1 MSVSLVTGGAGFI
14 GSHIVE
20 GLLERGGEVRVL
32 DDFSTGKRE
41 NLAPFMER
49 VVLIEGGLND
59 AAVLARAVDGV
70 EVIFHEA
77 ALASVPRSV
86 TDPVASN
93 YVNVTGTVALLCA
106 AKEAGVRRVVFAA
119 SSSAYGE
126 SPEFP
131 KTEEVVPQTL
141 SPYAASKVAAEMY
154 MQAFDACYDLETV
167 RLRYFN
173 VFGPRQD
180 PQSQYA
186 AAVPLF
192 ITAIMEDRKPTVY
205 GDGEQSRDFT
215 YVKNVVQA
223 NLLAADA
230 AGAAGKVFNIGCGE
244 SVSVNAVI
252 AAINKKLGKNV
263 ASEFLPERVGD
274 VRDSQADISF
284 ARDALGYEPVVGFE
298 EGLEKTVE
306 FFSTKTTP

>member
-1 MSVSLVTGGAGFI
+1 MMGISLVTGGAGFI

-20 GLLERGGEVRVL
+20 GLLARGGGVRVL
-32 DDFSTGKRE
+32 DDFSTGRRE
-41 NLAPFMER
+41 NLAGFADR
-49 VVLIEGGLND
+49 IELVEGDLND
-59 AAVLARAVDGV
+59 GGALGAAVAGA
-70 EVIFHEA
+70 EVIYHEA

-86 TDPVASN
+86 AEPMASN
-93 YVNVTGTVALLCA
+93 HANVTGTVALLCA
-106 AKEAGVRRVVFAA
+106 AREAGVRRVVFAA

-131 KTEEVVPQTL
+131 KSEGVVPQTL

-180 PQSQYA
+180 PKSQYA
-186 AAVPLF
+186 AAIPLF
-192 ITAIMEDRKPTVY
+192 ITAIREGRRPTVY

-215 YVKNVVQA
+215 YVRNVVQA

-230 AGAAGKVFNIGCGE
+230 AGAAGKVFNIGCGG
-244 SVSVNAVI
+244 SVSVNGVI
-252 AAINKKLGKNV
+252 AAINEILGKEV
-263 ASEFLPERVGD
+263 ESEFLPPRVGD
-274 VRDSQADISF
+274 VRDSQADITL
-284 ARDALGYEPVVGFE
+284 AREVLGYEPEVGFE
-298 EGLEKTVE
+298 EGLRRTVE
-306 FFSTKTTP
+306 FFCS

>member
-1 MSVSLVTGGAGFI
+1 MGVSLVTGGAGFI
-14 GSHIVE
+14 GSHLVA
-20 GLLERGGEVRVL
+20 GLLERGDEVRVL

-41 NLAPFMER
+41 NLAAFMDR
-49 VVLIEGGLND
+49 ITLVEGSLND
-59 AAVLARAVDGV
+59 AGALARAVGGV

-86 TDPVASN
+86 ADPVVCN

-106 AKEAGVRRVVFAA
+106 AREAGVRRVVFAA

-131 KTEEVVPQTL
+131 KTEAIAPQTL
-141 SPYAASKVAAEMY
+141 SPYAASKVACEMY
-154 MQAFDACYDLETV
+154 MQAFDACYALEAV

-186 AAVPLF
+186 AAIPLF
-192 ITAIMEDRKPTVY
+192 ITAIMEDRKPAVY

-244 SVSVNAVI
+244 SVSVNVVI
-252 AAINKKLGKNV
+252 AAINKLLGKEV
-263 ASEFLPERVGD
+263 PSEFLPERVGD
-274 VRDSQADISF
+274 VRDSQADISL
-284 ARDALGYEPVVGFE
+284 AREALGYEPEVGFA

-306 FFSTKTTP
+306 FFASRG